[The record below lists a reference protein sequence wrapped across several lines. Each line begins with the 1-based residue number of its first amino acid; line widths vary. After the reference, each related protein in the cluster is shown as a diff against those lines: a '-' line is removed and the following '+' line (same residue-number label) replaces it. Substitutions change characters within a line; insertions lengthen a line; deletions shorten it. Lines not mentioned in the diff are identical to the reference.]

1 MSQLFASDSNS
12 LLFVIWSQ
20 ENRGT
25 QEMSPEKGPRLEGL
39 SPQKQGSRAQVSTP
53 PRVVSAPHGNAS
65 PPLSHSLS
73 PDLWGQGLL
82 EVASGVLAGTALS
95 PQRQAEVGLVLWQP
109 TCAPGHHL
117 HCFQGSV
124 QGPGRQACTEGPHH
138 PLTLITLDSNQLKTA
153 KEWRVDGIKL
163 SFL

>member
-25 QEMSPEKGPRLEGL
+25 QVMSPEKGPRLGGL
-39 SPQKQGSRAQVSTP
+39 SPQKQGSRAQVRTP

-95 PQRQAEVGLVLWQP
+95 PQRQAEVGLVLWRP
-109 TCAPGHHL
+109 TCALGITCIVSRAPSRA
-117 HCFQGSV
+117 QG
-124 QGPGRQACTEGPHH
+124 GRHVLRVPT
-138 PLTLITLDSNQLKTA
+138 TLSPSSPLDSNQQKTA